1 MPAKRMED
9 IAAYMKQM
17 KFRRK
22 TFGGVDEADVWRQ
35 LEGLHQEYQ
44 AAFDAQWE
52 RSRALIE
59 EREAE
64 IHRLTA
70 QIGKTGASRGDA
82 NG

>member
-35 LEGLHQEYQ
+35 LEGQ
-44 AAFDAQWE
+44 
-52 RSRALIE
+52 
-59 EREAE
+59 
-64 IHRLTA
+64 
-70 QIGKTGASRGDA
+70 A
-82 NG
+82 NGEDWQNGRVPW

>member
-52 RSRALIE
+52 RSRALID
-59 EREAE
+59 R
-64 IHRLTA
+64 
-70 QIGKTGASRGDA
+70 GAGGGNPQA
-82 NG
+82 NGEDWQNGRVPW